1 MMEIGFLGRKSQQRR
16 SDFLLL
22 GELIGIKGCFK
33 LIGNLNGSANDVT
46 ENGSWYCV
54 YNDGIPIPE
63 ARFIG
68 ILVQFVGGT
77 LRLQFFCSH
86 TKQLFWRIYYSA
98 WSEWK
103 EL

>member
-1 MMEIGFLGRKSQQRR
+1 MPNS
-16 SDFLLL
+16 LL
-22 GELIGIKGCFK
+22 GELIGIKNCFK

-68 ILVQFVGGT
+68 TLVQFVGGT

-86 TKQLFWRIYYSA
+86 TKRLFWRIYYST

>member
-1 MMEIGFLGRKSQQRR
+1 MNLPKNQN
-16 SDFLLL
+16 L
-22 GELIGIKGCFK
+22 GELIGIKECFRS
-33 LIGNLNGSANDVT
+33 IGNLNGSANDVT

-68 ILVQFVGGT
+68 ILVQFAGGT
-77 LRLQFFCSH
+77 LRFQFFCSH
-86 TKQLFWRIYYSA
+86 TKRLFWRVYHLT

>member
-1 MMEIGFLGRKSQQRR
+1 MKIGLLGRKSQQRR

-22 GELIGIKGCFK
+22 GELIGIKECFK
-33 LIGNLNGSANDVT
+33 SIGNLYGSANDVT
-46 ENGSWYCV
+46 GSGSWYCV

-86 TKQLFWRIYYSA
+86 TKRLFWRIYYST